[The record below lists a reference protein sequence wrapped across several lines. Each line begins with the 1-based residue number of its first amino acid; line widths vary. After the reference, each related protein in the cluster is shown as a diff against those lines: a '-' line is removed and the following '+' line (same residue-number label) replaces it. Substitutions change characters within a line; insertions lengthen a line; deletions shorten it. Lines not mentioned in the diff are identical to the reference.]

1 MIKKLI
7 CYFCVICLTNMFLF
21 VNCISATST
30 SDYTSDSPDIHA
42 ESAIL
47 IDAKNKSILY
57 EKNAHEKYYP
67 ASITKLMT
75 ALLTIENLLP
85 TDVITFSEDAIYG
98 IERGS
103 SHIGLDIGE
112 QITVDQALHAL
123 LLMSANEV
131 ANGLAEEV
139 SGSIENFAIKMTERA
154 KELGAKNTNFIN
166 PHGLHDDNHYST
178 AYDMALITSQIYNHP
193 YFLEIMGH
201 TTYQIP
207 PTNKTSE
214 IRYLSQQH
222 GLMNQLRNSVL
233 YRSDVVG
240 GKTGY
245 TDIAR
250 HTLVTIAKKGD
261 IDLIVVI
268 LKSEKDT
275 LYQDTNTLL
284 DYGFNS
290 YRNVTLNGPD
300 STIKSLPMYTVKSG
314 KLYQLASCSIAPEKE
329 LNLLINKNVKERD
342 IKTTIDLPEYIELGT
357 AKGEIVGTIQY
368 LHNSQIIAT
377 NNLIIKN
384 IDYLSSP
391 YATVLPKT
399 NNIITI
405 ANYYWLIAFI
415 VIVVFLL
422 FIFIR
427 RHYQHKKRKL
437 KFHRTLK

>member
-7 CYFCVICLTNMFLF
+7 GYICVICLANMFLF
-21 VNCISATST
+21 VYCINATST
-30 SDYTSDSPDIHA
+30 SDSTSDSPKIHA

-47 IDAKNKSILY
+47 IDAKNKTILY

-67 ASITKLMT
+67 ASITKIMT
-75 ALLTIENLLP
+75 ALLSIENLLP
-85 TDVITFSEDAIYG
+85 TDVITFSQDAIYG

-103 SHIGLDIGE
+103 SHIGLDIDE

-154 KELGAKNTNFIN
+154 KELGAKNTNFVN

-178 AYDMALITSQIYNHP
+178 AYDMALITSQIYDHP

-222 GLMNQLRNSVL
+222 GLMNQLRNSLL

-250 HTLVTIAKKGD
+250 HTLVTIARKGD

-268 LKSEKDT
+268 LKSEKDN
-275 LYQDTNTLL
+275 LYQDTNILL

-290 YRNVTLNGPD
+290 YRTVNLNGPN
-300 STIKSLPMYTVKSG
+300 SIIKSLPMYSVKSG
-314 KLYQLASCSIAPEKE
+314 KLYQLASCSITPEKE

-342 IKTTIDLPEYIELGT
+342 IKTAINLPEYIELGAT
-357 AKGEIVGTIQY
+357 KGDVVGTIDY
-368 LHNSQIIAT
+368 LHNSKIIAS

-384 IDYLSSP
+384 IEYLSSP

-399 NNIITI
+399 NKIIAL
-405 ANYYWLIAFI
+405 ANYYWLIALGTI
-415 VIVVFLL
+415 LIFLL
-422 FIFIR
+422 YIFIR